1 MKYPGIIDCKQL
13 GRNCAPILM
22 AAILTGCADVELPE
36 DPTPRISME
45 MTFEDYVP
53 RYTVKV
59 ETGYLALRTK
69 KEFNSKNEIGKLYT
83 GDTVIEC
90 PTSGDESVYRY
101 VYAPSLGKH
110 GYVNGSYLRYKGEYD
125 GEVMYAKVKTGYL
138 AVRKAKAFESKN
150 EIGKLYT
157 GDPVVVLDRSDS
169 EYWTVYAPTISKT
182 GYVNCSYLY
191 EQPTKRKVNTTEV
204 PMDFPANSYADW
216 NWTSDSSDF
225 LNVRMQFLNTSSDQ
239 TIESFEVYVYAK
251 DSSKNRIYGDT
262 VYTWVTNK
270 IVEPGQVVYCD
281 YMTIPKRKQIRYI
294 YAGVKSVT
302 LTDGTV
308 CERPYL
314 DWDDDFGEWVVR

>member
-1 MKYPGIIDCKQL
+1 MRANTENLRISSGKSARAMISVL
-13 GRNCAPILM
+13 LL
-22 AAILTGCADVELPE
+22 AAILILA
-36 DPTPRISME
+36 
-45 MTFEDYVP
+45 VP
-53 RYTVKV
+53 QKINAANYRLNTYTVKV

-294 YAGVKSVT
+294 DAGVKSVT